1 MTNFFCHK
9 TIVRLLNIAVSSGG
23 EGDRPLVFF
32 IFKIFFHILCCTCCM
47 KSSGLHA
54 GRAPILFL
62 QWGYKCLKLALFA
75 GGHIP
80 SFIKISEIEVSYIV
94 CVAWS
99 DLYMEQYLA
108 KFCMGVKYG
117 LWKKNINYKC
127 LQKKCTEKWLA
138 LWGVNKLFKVVV
150 MGEIINEYRIL
161 VGKCLIKCLLRILR
175 RRWENST
182 VMHHRKL
189 GCEGGM

>member
-1 MTNFFCHK
+1 M
-9 TIVRLLNIAVSSGG
+9 I
-23 EGDRPLVFF
+23 
-32 IFKIFFHILCCTCCM
+32 
-47 KSSGLHA
+47 SSGLHE

-80 SFIKISEIEVSYIV
+80 SFMKISEIEVSCIV

-99 DLYMEQYLA
+99 DLYMEQYFA

-127 LQKKCTEKWLA
+127 LQKKCTEKWLV
-138 LWGVNKLFKVVV
+138 LWGVNKLFKVLHTVV
-150 MGEIINEYRIL
+150 GMGEIINEYRIL
-161 VGKCLIKCLLRILR
+161 VGKCLIKCLLRILS

-182 VMHHRKL
+182 AMHHRKL